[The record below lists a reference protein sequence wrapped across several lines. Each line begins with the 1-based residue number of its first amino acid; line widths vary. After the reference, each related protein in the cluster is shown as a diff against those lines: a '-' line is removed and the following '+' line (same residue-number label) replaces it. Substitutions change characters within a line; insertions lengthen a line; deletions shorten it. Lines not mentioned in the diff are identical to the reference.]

1 MTVLERAQDK
11 VEETLNAEGRSVRHV
26 ALGLLICAA
35 AIGATTAIAAVRPQ
49 PTAPGAP
56 PERRSSPMRAVWPA
70 LFSVTTLAAIRV
82 WNAPSSPAR
91 TRALGVWG
99 GLQGLNALWM
109 ALRPRDRPTQIAAA
123 LTTAGMTALYARTAA
138 RVDQKAAGM
147 VAPTGWMSLA
157 GLFAARPQTSATLH

>member
-1 MTVLERAQDK
+1 MSLLDKAQDK
-11 VEETLNAEGRSVRHV
+11 VEETLNAEGRSASHV
-26 ALGLLICAA
+26 ALGLLICVAA
-35 AIGATTAIAAVRPQ
+35 VGATAAIAALRPQ
-49 PTAPGAP
+49 PAAPGAT

-82 WNAPSSPAR
+82 WNAPSSAAR

-99 GLQGLNALWM
+99 GLQAVNALWM

-123 LTTAGMTALYARTAA
+123 LTTAAMTALYARFAA
-138 RVDQKAAGM
+138 RVDPKAAGL

-157 GLFAARPQTSATLH
+157 GLLSARP